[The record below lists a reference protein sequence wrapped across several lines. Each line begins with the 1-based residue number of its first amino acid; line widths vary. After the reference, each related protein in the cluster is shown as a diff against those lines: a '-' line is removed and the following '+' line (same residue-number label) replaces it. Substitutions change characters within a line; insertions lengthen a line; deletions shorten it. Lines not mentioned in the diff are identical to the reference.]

1 MSAIQNINEPWRDHS
16 GLEVETFLK
25 AQIVSTIA
33 SVGGK
38 IGYVEMVGTD
48 MKFYDYEGGTVI
60 ATIPLGGDV
69 YTITVLSNVTQSFYV
84 LADEATKIMEI
95 TPSTVVGSFGSSVTE
110 DFPED
115 YSYIVAVNTGNGY
128 VNRLSG
134 NIAND
139 QTASFDIRPFLATGD
154 NYVRVSVTG
163 LTSGQTK
170 TVVYTGTL
178 TTLTMSCNH
187 DWNTIWEQGNDYVI
201 TGIRFAGSMEKVLHV
216 SVNDVELEPVAYS
229 AGQSYT
235 TTATTYTIPSSA
247 FPYTDENG
255 VCSIKLWM
263 TAQGVSTPVVPFNII
278 CTVADDDTP
287 MVSINR
293 TRPVVNFTSAT
304 VFSYVCYNCDNIKV
318 SMSATLGETTYPIVS
333 DYAIVDR
340 SPNTQ
345 YDFSY
350 AFEVDTGINNV
361 PIGTLDITVVPYSGT
376 TAGETATAQ
385 TSFDNTYSY
394 LATPD
399 ALFYMNASTRSNS
412 EDNKDKVVN
421 EMGASEHFAAS
432 YDTTS
437 SGISYFNDM
446 WGVDEDGYKALVVPA
461 GASLTIDG
469 FAPCG
474 QLASFPNGL
483 SIEFMLKS
491 EFPSDYSEPIF
502 KMLTTGAAPNGIV
515 MYPTKIVV
523 LGSSERSEVVQSV
536 NFSENRITH
545 FVVTFSKNY
554 GGVANR
560 NLVSVYV
567 NGISNVNFA
576 FNGGSSFGNADLVI
590 GQPNTDVYLYK
601 MRVYGSA
608 LEPQAVFNNFLNAI
622 FDNVEFNRR
631 ETDAKNDLLDGGV
644 IGYEKVKSAGYNTMV
659 VIMDNDQHDIPSF
672 NNNAVFDH
680 CSLRFEYAGHP
691 EWNVSV
697 GDVSLD
703 GQGTTSKK
711 YYRWNLR
718 AKTGSST
725 TWTYGDGNTAT
736 GKKGYF
742 VNDGVH
748 GKVDR
753 ITAKKNYASSMQG
766 HKMGL
771 TGLYNDIYHQ
781 IGLGSH
787 LPDDNYQVAV
797 FELPFVGFKYNATND
812 TYTYIGQYT
821 AGPDKGS
828 KVTFGYSADYTHL
841 LSIEGP
847 NHAPRGTRFLHPWV
861 DVTYDSGDETLKFGG
876 EEGWD
881 CDYVGND
888 LSSDKAA
895 DAPAILALYE
905 SEWRPAYECV
915 FNNSPYI
922 VSASEMISALNNPS
936 INSVSALCNA
946 ANTDAIFAGS
956 TNGYSNQLL
965 SFYDTSYEIYFYR
978 TKDLKFVKMSDV
990 DTSLEHNAVTNL
1002 RSGGYLSTNTPTTA
1016 QIVAARAA
1024 RFKAVAPNYWD
1035 IDQTLYH
1042 YVYCLLFGVTD
1053 NFAKNSYPFKF
1064 EPLQGSSNTD
1074 YAARWGWREDDLD
1087 TALMTDNN
1095 GQNTKSYSVEHGDTA
1110 DGVEI
1115 YQGGNSALWVLI
1127 RDNYATETRSM
1138 MQSMTNAM
1146 ATIATSL
1153 GIQGNGLHES
1163 VFNVTGYYCW
1173 QHSSKY
1179 FSQTLYEGDRAWSY
1193 IEPWLI
1199 DPNQTYN
1206 GVYPLTQSLGD
1217 QYQAESLWMERR
1229 IAYIFSKFR
1238 IGVFTGDNT
1247 GWDTMAFTLNSPFTF
1262 HIKPAIDLYPVVT
1275 LANSLDVQGGRTSAG
1290 TSVALTLNA
1299 DGQTTNYIKAVD
1311 WLQELGDLSGMTLTA
1326 RGGGQISFA
1335 AIGNRLKVLKI
1346 GDANPNNV
1354 SFNAEILT
1362 VVSPSLVQL
1371 DARNVVTVH
1380 NSIDL
1385 SGCPR
1390 LAKALFGGSGATGL
1404 LLPVGGRLDEVS
1416 FPSAATTVFLHS
1428 LPYLEDEN
1436 LSLPTLD
1443 GVVNLYVNN
1452 CESLNP
1458 IAIASTIASA
1468 QGSTLAYMGLIWK
1481 GVVEV
1486 DSVSQVQNI
1495 LDHTFSGRYMY
1506 DDGTPYTENG
1516 TPYVEGTMDVSSL
1529 VIDTSLLEDLGGGS
1543 PEVVSGD
1550 IVKSQANVYNTPWYV
1565 QYDRGTTNIAFADP
1579 NVKSVCVTNWDTS
1592 GDGEVSVKEASTVTS
1607 LPVATFRG
1615 NTSIQTF
1622 NEFKYWTGL
1631 TTITAGTGTGATA
1644 QGAFGGC
1651 TALTS
1656 IEIPE
1661 GVTTIGAF
1669 SFYNCSALN
1678 RIVLP
1683 STLTTNG
1690 DYSFVGASSEKNIY
1704 FNGTLTQ
1711 WLNINNI
1718 STTDRQTCPNAY
1730 GAHLFIKGEEL
1741 INVEIPSGIT
1751 TIKAKVFW
1759 GCKYIQSVV
1768 IPSDVTSIQR
1778 RALSNCYSLSSI
1790 IGGDSITSIEAH
1802 AFYSDTGLTQVPSFV
1817 KNLTSIGESAFAYC
1831 SNMEGDFVNTKITS
1845 LGAGALAHTNNLKNV
1860 DIRNVVGITA
1870 TTTNFTNMGNQTGT
1884 LRVGS
1889 FGRMVSAYSY
1899 VDFPT
1904 ILLYKSVSDTGT
1916 SGMFIRLTTVTKVI
1930 RALGVIS
1937 TSTAYIQTYGTTRGG
1952 LRFLELMSQPSGS
1965 ANILSAYT
1973 WSTSNDYA
1981 HLGYVGVACTPAKIQ
1996 ASSSYVQKV
2005 YVGDGSSR
2013 SSDEAVLALYQADS
2027 NWTDYTSKLAT
2038 WYDYNGEYKWYYV
2051 TDVLTNC
2058 TNTNPDEW
2066 PHITRGE
2073 EYRTTIKANAG
2084 YTLQSV
2090 QVQMYQCEDN
2100 TATPDTPT
2108 DITSAVYNASTGDI
2122 YIQEVVGNVIITA
2135 SAS

>member
-33 SVGGK
+33 SIGGK
-38 IGYVEMVGTD
+38 IGFVEMVGTD
-48 MKFYDYEGGTVI
+48 LRFYDYEGGTVI
-60 ATIPLGGDV
+60 ATIPFGGDV
-69 YTITVLSNVTQSFYV
+69 YTISVESNMGQSFYV
-84 LADEATKIMEI
+84 LADESTKVMEI
-95 TPSTVVGSFGSSVTE
+95 TPSTVVGSFGSSATE

-139 QTASFDIRPFLATGD
+139 ATASFDIRPFLATGD
-154 NYVRVSVTG
+154 NYIRVSVTG

-187 DWNTIWEQGNDYVI
+187 SWNTIWEQENDYVI

-216 SVNDVELEPVAYS
+216 SVNDVELEPVTYS

-235 TTATTYTIPSSA
+235 TTATTYTIPASA

-263 TAQGVSTPVVPFNII
+263 TAQGVSTPVVQFNII
-278 CTVADDDTP
+278 CTVAGDNTP

-293 TRPVVNFTSAT
+293 IRPAVNFTSAA

-333 DYAIVDR
+333 DYEIVDR

-361 PIGTLDITVVPYSGT
+361 PVGTLDITVVPYSGT
-376 TAGETATAQ
+376 TAGNAETAQ

-394 LATPD
+394 LATPN

-412 EDNKDKVVN
+412 EDNKDKIVN

-432 YDTTS
+432 YDTTA
-437 SGISYFNDM
+437 SGISYLNDM
-446 WGVDEDGYKALVVPA
+446 WGVDELGYKALVVPA
-461 GASLTIDG
+461 GASLTVDG

-474 QLASFPNGL
+474 KLASFPNGL

-491 EFPSDYSEPIF
+491 KFPSDYSEPIF

-536 NFSENRITH
+536 NFSENKITH

-554 GGVANR
+554 GGIANR

-567 NGISNVNFA
+567 NGISNVNFS
-576 FNGGSSFGNADLVI
+576 FDGGSSFGNADLVI

-631 ETDAKNDLLDGGV
+631 EVDAKNDLLDGGV
-644 IGYEKVKSAGYNTMV
+644 IGYEKVKAAGYNTMV

-672 NNNAVFDH
+672 NNNAVFNH

-691 EWNVSV
+691 EWDVIV
-697 GDVSLD
+697 EDVSLD

-787 LPDDNYQVAV
+787 LPDEDYQVAV

-828 KVTFGYSADYTHL
+828 KVTFGYSAGYTHL

-888 LSSDKAA
+888 LSSDKAS

-922 VSASEMISALNNPS
+922 VSASEMIAALNNPS

-990 DTSLEHNAVTNL
+990 DSSLEHNAVTNL

-1024 RFKAVAPNYWD
+1024 RFKATAPNYWD

-1064 EPLQGSSNTD
+1064 NPLQGSTNTD
-1074 YAARWGWREDDLD
+1074 YASRWGWREDDLD

-1146 ATIATSL
+1146 AAIATSL

-1275 LANSLDVQGGRTSAG
+1275 LANSLDVQGGRTTVG

-1346 GDANPNNV
+1346 GDADPNNV

-1362 VVSPSLVQL
+1362 VVSPSLVYL
-1371 DARNVVTVH
+1371 DARNVTTVH

-1390 LAKALFGGSGATGL
+1390 LVKALFGGSGATGL
-1404 LLPVGGRLDEVS
+1404 FLPIGGRLDEVS

-1436 LSLPTLD
+1436 LSLPTLN

-1452 CESLNP
+1452 CENLNP

-1468 QGSTLAYMGLIWK
+1468 QGSQLAYMGLIWK
-1481 GVVEV
+1481 GVVGV
-1486 DSVSQVQNI
+1486 DSVAQVRNI

-1516 TPYVEGTMDVSSL
+1516 TPYVEGTMDMSSL
-1529 VIDTSLLEDLGGGS
+1529 VIDTEILEDLEGGS

-1550 IVKSQANVYNTPWYV
+1550 IVRSQANVYNTPWYV
-1565 QYDRGTTNIAFADP
+1565 QYDQNTTNIAFADT
-1579 NVKSVCVTNWDTS
+1579 NVKSLCVTNWDTG
-1592 GDGEVSVKEASTVTS
+1592 GDGEVSVKEAAAVTS

-1615 NTSIQTF
+1615 NTSIETF
-1622 NEFKYWTGL
+1622 NEFKYWTRL
-1631 TTITAGTGTGATA
+1631 TSLPDGNGTAVNRRGT
-1644 QGAFGGC
+1644 FGGC

-1661 GVTTIGAF
+1661 GITTIG
-1669 SFYNCSALN
+1669 SVTFYGDSALS

-1683 STLTTNG
+1683 STLTTIKDNNFN
-1690 DYSFVGASSEKNIY
+1690 YCSNLANVY
-1704 FNGTLTQ
+1704 FNGTLSN
-1711 WLNINNI
+1711 WMNINI
-1718 STTDRQTCPNAY
+1718 STGGVSAPTAY
-1730 GAHLFIKGEEL
+1730 GAHLFIQGEEL
-1741 INVEIPSGIT
+1741 TSLTIPSDIT
-1751 TIKAKVFW
+1751 TIKANTFN
-1759 GCKYIQSVV
+1759 GCKYITGIFNIPNTITSIGDSAFMECSGITGNVT
-1768 IPSDVTSIQR
+1768 IPSTVTSIG
-1778 RALSNCYSLSSI
+1778 AY
-1790 IGGDSITSIEAH
+1790 
-1802 AFYSDTGLTQVPSFV
+1802 AFY
-1817 KNLTSIGESAFAYC
+1817 
-1831 SNMEGDFVNTKITS
+1831 
-1845 LGAGALAHTNNLKNV
+1845 GASRLST
-1860 DIRNVVGITA
+1860 VVVFA
-1870 TTTNFTNMGNQTGT
+1870 TTP
-1884 LRVGS
+1884 
-1889 FGRMVSAYSY
+1889 
-1899 VDFPT
+1899 PT
-1904 ILLYKSVSDTGT
+1904 
-1916 SGMFIRLTTVTKVI
+1916 
-1930 RALGVIS
+1930 
-1937 TSTAYIQTYGTTRGG
+1937 
-1952 LRFLELMSQPSGS
+1952 
-1965 ANILSAYT
+1965 
-1973 WSTSNDYA
+1973 
-1981 HLGYVGVACTPAKIQ
+1981 
-1996 ASSSYVQKV
+1996 
-2005 YVGDGSSR
+2005 
-2013 SSDEAVLALYQADS
+2013 
-2027 NWTDYTSKLAT
+2027 
-2038 WYDYNGEYKWYYV
+2038 
-2051 TDVLTNC
+2051 LTN
-2058 TNTNPDEW
+2058 
-2066 PHITRGE
+2066 
-2073 EYRTTIKANAG
+2073 ANAF
-2084 YTLQSV
+2084 S
-2090 QVQMYQCEDN
+2090 N
-2100 TATPDTPT
+2100 
-2108 DITSAVYNASTGDI
+2108 NASGRVFYVPYSADHSVLDAYKAATNWSGFESVI
-2122 YIQEVVGNVIITA
+2122 YELNEDGTIPE
-2135 SAS
+2135 

>member
-33 SVGGK
+33 SIGGK

-787 LPDDNYQVAV
+787 LPDDDYQVAV

-1565 QYDRGTTNIAFADP
+1565 QYDRGTTNIAFADS

-1592 GDGEVSVKEASTVTS
+1592 GDGEVSVKEASAVTS
-1607 LPVATFRG
+1607 LANTLFRD
-1615 NTSIQTF
+1615 NSSIITF
-1622 NEFKYWTGL
+1622 NEFKYWVGL
-1631 TTITAGTGTGATA
+1631 TSLPNGGNTSSNA
-1644 QGAFGGC
+1644 GAFGNC
-1651 TALTS
+1651 TSLES

-1661 GVTTIGAF
+1661 GIKRIG
-1669 SFYNCSALN
+1669 NCSFCNDSALI
-1678 RIVLP
+1678 RIVIP
-1683 STLTTNG
+1683 STVTAIGSYAFYKCEGLADSN
-1690 DYSFVGASSEKNIY
+1690 VY
-1704 FNGTLTQ
+1704 FNGTLSQ
-1711 WLNINNI
+1711 WMNIAFAQ
-1718 STTDRQTCPNAY
+1718 SEDSVPTRF
-1730 GAHLFIKGEEL
+1730 GSHLYIQGVEL
-1741 INVEIPSGIT
+1741 TSLTIPSDIT
-1751 TIKAKVFW
+1751 SIKQFVFA
-1759 GCKYIQSVV
+1759 GCKYITQLSIPNTVTKIGQYAFYRCTGLTSIV
-1768 IPSDVTSIQR
+1768 IPSSVTTIESRFIGFCTNLTNVTINNSIP
-1778 RALSNCYSLSSI
+1778 
-1790 IGGDSITSIEAH
+1790 ITAVES
-1802 AFYSDTGLTQVPSFV
+1802 YGNYPSDTN
-1817 KNLTSIGESAFAYC
+1817 KIG
-1831 SNMEGDFVNTKITS
+1831 NG
-1845 LGAGALAHTNNLKNV
+1845 
-1860 DIRNVVGITA
+1860 
-1870 TTTNFTNMGNQTGT
+1870 TGT
-1884 LRVGS
+1884 LFIRGDVTGNTMYSVRCDFKNIIITGDETTASNHFKNANQTVKTFRIGGNWGNAGNNANSFFLNGLPLFAECMGTASVGGTNCRY
-1889 FGRMVSAYSY
+1889 FGNNTTGGVALHLGNNAVVAVTPANVSAAG
-1899 VDFPT
+1899 FT
-1904 ILLYKSVSDTGT
+1904 
-1916 SGMFIRLTTVTKVI
+1916 
-1930 RALGVIS
+1930 
-1937 TSTAYIQTYGTTRGG
+1937 
-1952 LRFLELMSQPSGS
+1952 
-1965 ANILSAYT
+1965 NIL
-1973 WSTSNDYA
+1973 
-1981 HLGYVGVACTPAKIQ
+1981 
-1996 ASSSYVQKV
+1996 
-2005 YVGDGSSR
+2005 VGDGSYR
-2013 SSDEAVLALYQADS
+2013 SNDEAVLALYLADT
-2027 NWTDYTSKLAT
+2027 NWSAQSAKLAT

>member
-1 MSAIQNINEPWRDHS
+1 MSSIQNINEPWKDHS

-25 AQIVSTIA
+25 SQIVSTIA
-33 SVGGK
+33 SIGGK

-48 MKFYDYEGGTVI
+48 MKFYDEEGGTVI

-69 YTITVLSNVTQSFYV
+69 YTITIDSNVSQTFYV
-84 LADEATKIMEI
+84 LADETTKVVEI
-95 TPSTVVGSFGSSVTE
+95 TPSTKVGSFGSQATE

-115 YSYIVAVNTGNGY
+115 YYYIVAVNTGNGY

-187 DWNTIWEQGNDYVI
+187 DWNTIWEQGDDYVI

-216 SVNDVELEPVAYS
+216 SVNDVELEPVTYS

-247 FPYTDENG
+247 FPYTEENG

-278 CTVADDDTP
+278 CTVAGDDTP
-287 MVSINR
+287 MVSINMI
-293 TRPVVNFTSAT
+293 RPAVNFTSAT

-376 TAGETATAQ
+376 TAGDAETAQ

-412 EDNKDKVVN
+412 EDNKDKIVN

-474 QLASFPNGL
+474 KLASFPNGL

-491 EFPSDYSEPIF
+491 KFPSDYSEPIF
-502 KMLTTGAAPNGIV
+502 SMLTTGAAPNGIV

-536 NFSENRITH
+536 NFSENKITH

-554 GGVANR
+554 GGIANR

-567 NGISNVNFA
+567 NGRSNVNFA

-672 NNNAVFDH
+672 NNNAVFEH

-725 TWTYGDGNTAT
+725 TWTYGDGNTDT

-742 VNDGVH
+742 VKDGVH

-787 LPDDNYQVAV
+787 LPDEDYQVAV

-861 DVTYDSGDETLKFGG
+861 DVTYDSGDETLKYGG

-888 LSSDKAA
+888 LSSDKAT
-895 DAPAILALYE
+895 DAPAILAIYE

-990 DTSLEHNAVTNL
+990 DSSLEHNAVTNL

-1024 RFKAVAPNYWD
+1024 RFKATAPNYWD

-1064 EPLQGSSNTD
+1064 EPLQGSTNTD
-1074 YAARWGWREDDLD
+1074 YASRWGWREDDLD

-1095 GQNTKSYSVEHGDTA
+1095 GQNTKSYSVEHGDTH
-1110 DGVEI
+1110 DGVDI
-1115 YQGGNSALWVLI
+1115 FQGGNSALWVLI

-1146 ATIATSL
+1146 AAIATSL

-1238 IGVFTGDNT
+1238 IGVFTGDND
-1247 GWDTMAFTLNSPFTF
+1247 GWDTMSFTLAAPFTF
-1262 HIKPAIDLYPVVT
+1262 NIKPAIDLYPVVT
-1275 LANSLDVQGGRTSAG
+1275 KANVQDVQGSRTQAG
-1290 TSVALTLNA
+1290 HIASLSIDS
-1299 DGQTTNYIKAVD
+1299 DGTTTNYIKAVD
-1311 WLQELGDLSGMTLTA
+1311 WLQELGDLSGMRLTS
-1326 RGGGQISFA
+1326 RGIGQIAFA

-1346 GDANPNNV
+1346 GDSNPNNV
-1354 SFNAEILT
+1354 LFNADILT
-1362 VVSPSLVQL
+1362 VVSPSLVQI
-1371 DARNVVTVH
+1371 DARNIVTVH

-1390 LAKALFGGSGATGL
+1390 LMKALFGGSGATGL

-1436 LSLPTLD
+1436 LSLPTLN

-1452 CESLNP
+1452 CENLNP

-1468 QGSTLAYMGLIWK
+1468 QGSQLAYMGLIWK
-1481 GVVEV
+1481 GEV
-1486 DSVSQVQNI
+1486 SLENTNTLRSI
-1495 LDHTFSGRYMY
+1495 LDHTFAGSYMY
-1506 DDGTPYTENG
+1506 NNGTPYTENG
-1516 TPYVEGTMDVSSL
+1516 TPYIDGTIDLSSL
-1529 VIDTSLLEDLGGGS
+1529 VITTDILDDLKCYS
-1543 PEVVSGD
+1543 SDVVSGD
-1550 IVKSQANVYNTPWYV
+1550 IIKTKANIYNSPWYII
-1565 QYDRGTTNIAFADP
+1565 YDRSTTNIDFVDSEVKSICVANWDSNGDGEISIKEISKVNASGLGYKFQNNSNIISLDDLKYFTGGINFDNARFRAP
-1579 NVKSVCVTNWDTS
+1579 NVKTVTVPINVPYNAYWRNSFDGDIKLERITWLSPKGTELSSYIFGTSSNKMNKLKYCDYASEELLFRCAYLNSSSTNIAANQQLSPFEASKDGHILINGIEVYELVCPDTITIIYGAVLYYAVYITKVMIGKNVNAIYRHAFHHCHSLATIVLLPTVPPALANVDAFSNNASGRKIYVPFSEDHSILDAYKTATNWS
-1592 GDGEVSVKEASTVTS
+1592 SYASVIFELNEDGT
-1607 LPVATFRG
+1607 
-1615 NTSIQTF
+1615 
-1622 NEFKYWTGL
+1622 
-1631 TTITAGTGTGATA
+1631 
-1644 QGAFGGC
+1644 
-1651 TALTS
+1651 
-1656 IEIPE
+1656 IPE
-1661 GVTTIGAF
+1661 
-1669 SFYNCSALN
+1669 
-1678 RIVLP
+1678 
-1683 STLTTNG
+1683 
-1690 DYSFVGASSEKNIY
+1690 
-1704 FNGTLTQ
+1704 
-1711 WLNINNI
+1711 
-1718 STTDRQTCPNAY
+1718 
-1730 GAHLFIKGEEL
+1730 
-1741 INVEIPSGIT
+1741 
-1751 TIKAKVFW
+1751 
-1759 GCKYIQSVV
+1759 
-1768 IPSDVTSIQR
+1768 
-1778 RALSNCYSLSSI
+1778 
-1790 IGGDSITSIEAH
+1790 
-1802 AFYSDTGLTQVPSFV
+1802 
-1817 KNLTSIGESAFAYC
+1817 
-1831 SNMEGDFVNTKITS
+1831 
-1845 LGAGALAHTNNLKNV
+1845 
-1860 DIRNVVGITA
+1860 
-1870 TTTNFTNMGNQTGT
+1870 
-1884 LRVGS
+1884 
-1889 FGRMVSAYSY
+1889 
-1899 VDFPT
+1899 
-1904 ILLYKSVSDTGT
+1904 
-1916 SGMFIRLTTVTKVI
+1916 
-1930 RALGVIS
+1930 
-1937 TSTAYIQTYGTTRGG
+1937 
-1952 LRFLELMSQPSGS
+1952 
-1965 ANILSAYT
+1965 
-1973 WSTSNDYA
+1973 
-1981 HLGYVGVACTPAKIQ
+1981 
-1996 ASSSYVQKV
+1996 
-2005 YVGDGSSR
+2005 
-2013 SSDEAVLALYQADS
+2013 
-2027 NWTDYTSKLAT
+2027 
-2038 WYDYNGEYKWYYV
+2038 
-2051 TDVLTNC
+2051 
-2058 TNTNPDEW
+2058 
-2066 PHITRGE
+2066 
-2073 EYRTTIKANAG
+2073 
-2084 YTLQSV
+2084 
-2090 QVQMYQCEDN
+2090 
-2100 TATPDTPT
+2100 
-2108 DITSAVYNASTGDI
+2108 
-2122 YIQEVVGNVIITA
+2122 
-2135 SAS
+2135 